1 MIVYN
6 SEVVTMLVS
15 NLKSTEQGLNRM
27 DARKFALFNLN
38 EHRGFKEN

>member
-6 SEVVTMLVS
+6 SEVVTTLVS
-15 NLKSTEQGLNRM
+15 NMKTTEQGLNRM